1 MSQKPETSKK
11 NREGLFTAE
20 SFGMALVL
28 YSVLSI
34 IFLLLSDVLFG
45 KQWFYTQ
52 FFYGVFGYFSFVF
65 FVVFTYLGVSIVLN
79 KSRSS
84 GNGGKAVLIILF
96 LALLGCLLQTVTAGD
111 VSGGFASYVNGCY
124 ERGKDG
130 ITTCSAGG
138 AAFAVLAYPLLAV
151 FSPVGCYV
159 VYPVLMLIDVY
170 FLFRASVKAAVRKAT
185 AKKLKKEDVAGVKA
199 YPDDGFDFNT
209 SPQMQPVKNSLYF
222 GQGTGTFTSPSAR
235 QMKSEKDRSLN
246 ILYPDR
252 NAYRNNGGMPKNNL
266 NFNQN
271 VRDFNQNGRDNGQN
285 GRASV
290 VNSDTMSGLAS
301 RRTGD
306 FAGLT
311 YGKGYDYNS
320 NTSKPFVTDRDEG
333 RNDGQN
339 FGSRATVSELRTD
352 RGSYT
357 TDNGTRGGNNQNNYD
372 SDRRFTSANDR
383 GTTEGT
389 LNNNRGVTLGEA
401 VNGGGFSFLRG
412 RETSGGVNP
421 FEGERGRNFDTDF
434 RMRDGDR
441 ESRGEGLFSRGQNTY
456 SEMQKGVENKGNS
469 GTENFRNSR
478 RDLFEQSFDKYDGGK
493 DVRGR
498 VQGEN
503 AEPYIGQNGG
513 EFIKPDLETKTP
525 DTPDFSVY
533 DHKDRARNS
542 ADIIMRENVTPVQP
556 DFTRTPFTD
565 KWDYSQGKKKAEVTE
580 LASDA
585 FPSDFPE
592 NTENTTETGRREKS
606 ETKGSA
612 RDDVRQSA
620 AGESKIPGYMSE
632 EKKTVFSVPDE
643 GRASVVTGQGQQKA
657 PAEEKPSDQLALNE
671 KLEYIGIPEM
681 PINYK
686 YNEPPLDLYKDGLAT
701 ASDQD
706 NDVEERCGIIESTL
720 ESFGIPAKV
729 ENVVKG
735 PTLTRYE
742 ISIPEGVPVNKVP
755 PRASDLAMRLA
766 VESIRIE
773 APIPG
778 KSLIGIEMPNSK
790 KEMVRIKDLLLEEDY
805 KKKGNGLSVVLGKDV
820 VGNPVITDLT
830 KTPHLLVAGATGMGK
845 SVFLN
850 TMIMSL
856 VTKYSP
862 ADLRLVLVDPKQV
875 EFSIY
880 ENMPHL
886 LINQIITEAP
896 LCIAILDWAIEE
908 MEERYKIFRSCFA
921 QKIDEYNAQINPKK
935 QKRMPKIVIVIDELG
950 DLFSISSQVKRDIE
964 DRIKRLTQ
972 KARAAGIHLV
982 VATQR
987 PDVTVITG
995 VIKAN
1000 LPSRVAFKVMT
1011 FADSSTILGEGG
1023 AEKLL
1028 GDGDMI
1034 FKTSNSALLRRIQGA
1049 YVSKEELV
1057 SVLGYIKDN
1066 NVGYYDSNA
1075 QSFLNEKKA
1084 STQNGGYA
1092 ASASFGDGGVDVN
1105 EDAGMY
1111 NGVPLRDIRA
1121 LREVIIKKSASIS
1134 LLQRSF
1140 SMGYSTAGRLIDWM
1154 EKQHYISGFEGSKAR
1169 KVLITME
1176 EFEQLYG
1183 GANLD

>member
-1 MSQKPETSKK
+1 MSNTPETSKK
-11 NREGLFTAE
+11 NRDGLFTAE

-65 FVVFTYLGVSIVLN
+65 FVTLAYLGVSIVLN
-79 KSRSS
+79 KKRAK
-84 GNGGKAVLIILF
+84 GNGGKATLLVIFLI
-96 LALLGCLLQTVTAGD
+96 LLVCLLQTITAGD
-111 VSGGFASYVNGCY
+111 VSGGFSSYVNSCY
-124 ERGKDG
+124 EKGAEG
-130 ITTCSAGG
+130 ISTCTAGG
-138 AAFAVLAYPLLAV
+138 AAFAVLSYPLIALV
-151 FSPVGCYV
+151 SPIGCYV
-159 VYPVLMLIDVY
+159 VYPLLMLLDVY
-170 FLFRASVKAAVRKAT
+170 FLFRASVKVAVKKAT
-185 AKKLKKEDVAGVKA
+185 TKKIKVDDYAGVKA
-199 YPDDGFDFNT
+199 YPDEAFDFNAA
-209 SPQMQPVKNSLYF
+209 PQMQPVKNSLYF
-222 GQGTGTFTSPSAR
+222 GQGSANFTAPSAR

-246 ILYPDR
+246 ILYPER
-252 NAYRNNGGMPKNNL
+252 GNTGNNGFNSSK
-266 NFNQN
+266 FNQRTN
-271 VRDFNQNGRDNGQN
+271 VGDNRN
-285 GRASV
+285 DRANV
-290 VNSDTMSGLAS
+290 VNADTLSGLAN

-306 FAGLT
+306 FAGT
-311 YGKGYDYNS
+311 SYGAQYDN
-320 NTSKPFVTDRDEG
+320 NTNVTRPFSAPRESANENN
-333 RNDGQN
+333 RQP
-339 FGSRATVSELRTD
+339 FGSRATVSELRTEQQRNVFASNGDNSARMSD
-352 RGSYT
+352 RGERNFENTRFSENNRFASAE
-357 TDNGTRGGNNQNNYD
+357 DNQSRTAQNENL
-372 SDRRFTSANDR
+372 S
-383 GTTEGT
+383 
-389 LNNNRGVTLGEA
+389 RGVTLGEA
-401 VNGGGFSFLRG
+401 MNGEAFSFNRG
-412 RETSGGVNP
+412 RETNGVNP
-421 FEGERGRNFDTDF
+421 FNGDRTRSFDTEY
-434 RMRDGDR
+434 RIGDGGRSVQNSSPLFGR
-441 ESRGEGLFSRGQNTY
+441 EQNENAQKSVYGNAKFS
-456 SEMQKGVENKGNS
+456 
-469 GTENFRNSR
+469 TENRQRANNADNRKAFVDN
-478 RDLFEQSFDKYDGGK
+478 QSNY
-493 DVRGR
+493 
-498 VQGEN
+498 N
-503 AEPYIGQNGG
+503 EPYIGQNGG
-513 EFIKPDLETKTP
+513 EYIKPDLETKTP

-533 DHKDRARNS
+533 DSAEQKRNS
-542 ADIIMRENVTPVQP
+542 SDILMRENVTPVQP
-556 DFTRTPFTD
+556 EFAKTPFSD
-565 KWDYSQGKKKAEVTE
+565 KWDYSQSKKKAEVTE

-592 NTENTTETGRREKS
+592 P
-606 ETKGSA
+606 
-612 RDDVRQSA
+612 V
-620 AGESKIPGYMSE
+620 E
-632 EKKTVFSVPDE
+632 EKKERVRRSDAGQREQTNSAVGSAGNLSEESKVVKFMGEDKKTVYSVPNE
-643 GRASVVTGQGQQKA
+643 GRASVSASKVSKPQ
-657 PAEEKPSDQLALNE
+657 AEEKSTEPLASNE

-681 PINYK
+681 PINYR
-686 YNEPPLDLYKDGLAT
+686 YNNPPMELYKDGEGSL
-701 ASDQD
+701 ASDD
-706 NDVEERCGIIESTL
+706 SDVEERSSIIESTL

-778 KSLIGIEMPNSK
+778 KSLIGIEMPNAK
-790 KEMVRIKDLLLEEDY
+790 KEMVRIKDLLLEDEY
-805 KKKGNGLSVVLGKDV
+805 KKKGNGLSIVLGKDV

-880 ENMPHL
+880 EKIPHL

-950 DLFSISSQVKRDIE
+950 DLFSISPQVKRDIE

-1034 FKTSNSALLRRIQGA
+1034 FKTSNSALLRRMQGA
-1049 YVSKEELV
+1049 YVSKEELL

-1092 ASASFGDGGVDVN
+1092 ASASFGEGGCDTSD
-1105 EDAGMY
+1105 EAGTY

-1121 LREVIIKKSASIS
+1121 LREVILKKSASIS

-1154 EKQHYISGFEGSKAR
+1154 EKQNYISGFEGSKAR
-1169 KVLITME
+1169 KVLITMD
-1176 EFEQLYG
+1176 EFERLYG
-1183 GANLD
+1183 GADLD